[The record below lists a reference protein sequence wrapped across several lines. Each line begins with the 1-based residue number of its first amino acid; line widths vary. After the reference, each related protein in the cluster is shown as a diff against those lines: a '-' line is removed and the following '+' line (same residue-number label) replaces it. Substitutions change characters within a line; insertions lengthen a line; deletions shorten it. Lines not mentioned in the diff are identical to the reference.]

1 MEPKGWQEGSGSG
14 PTLSQ
19 VVVGLKEG
27 CSPVRLLL
35 ERSLGRLV
43 QRMAARA
50 GLVILEGERGK
61 PEVVC
66 HLGPAEEEAALAE
79 FWPHVRELERP
90 TLFTEKGL
98 GVWNEQDI
106 SGTLVLPLRQ
116 QALFLGALAL
126 GFSIPPEQVEQERLQ
141 EEGEEIV
148 LLLELEAE
156 RQRAHRYLRENE
168 ALLQITR
175 SLSRPASMEEM
186 LGMIIQAVVENIP
199 AAEAGVI
206 HLLER
211 DNEELLVPMGAF
223 HAFLSRDSWVRMR
236 LGVGLAGRSLLEGQ
250 TICVD
255 DVTQD
260 PRFLPGRTP
269 PSYRSLL
276 IAPMEVGGRKVGTLS
291 LQSSRVGAFTS
302 EDAHFLSILAG
313 HAAMIVE
320 NGRLFAELRQRLEEL
335 RRAQDYLVRSEKLAA
350 TGRLAASVAHEI
362 NNPLE
367 GIKNFLALLSRRL
380 PPDDPNQELVRLIEV
395 GFGRI
400 HNTVRQ
406 MLSFSRE
413 HEAARH
419 PCNMREVVEAALSLL
434 RNRLVAEHVEARVD
448 VPEDL
453 PRVLASPP
461 QMEEVLVRL
470 FLNAA
475 EAMAGRGGLL
485 EVRGWQEGRQVRLSI
500 RDTGPGIP
508 EEIRERLFE
517 PFVTT
522 KRNGS
527 GLGLWSCYGIISDHG
542 GTIEVESQAGQ
553 GTTFTIALPALIAQE
568 RENGP
573 STLRG
578 QNSGRGR

>member
-1 MEPKGWQEGSGSG
+1 MEPEVWREV
-14 PTLSQ
+14 LSQ
-19 VVVGLKEG
+19 VVVGLKGEG
-27 CSPVRLLL
+27 HSPVRLLL
-35 ERSLGRLV
+35 ERSLGRLI
-43 QRMAARA
+43 QSTAARV
-50 GLVILEGERGK
+50 GLVILEREKGK
-61 PEVVC
+61 PEVLC
-66 HLGPAEEEAALAE
+66 RLGPAEDSVTLETL
-79 FWPHVRELERP
+79 WPRLRELERP
-90 TLFTEKGL
+90 TSFEKSPGL
-98 GVWNEQDI
+98 WDEASV
-106 SGTLVLPLRQ
+106 SSTLVFPLRQ
-116 QALFLGALAL
+116 QAQFLGMLVL
-126 GFSIPPEQVEQERLQ
+126 GFSAPPDRAGQERLT
-141 EEGEEIV
+141 EGSEEIV

-156 RQRAHRYLRENE
+156 RQRARRYLRENE

-175 SLSRPASMEEM
+175 ALSRPASMEEM

-206 HLLER
+206 HLLEKE
-211 DNEELLVPMGAF
+211 NEELLVPMGAF
-223 HAFLSRDSWVRMR
+223 HAFLSRDSRVRMR
-236 LGVGLAGRSLLEGQ
+236 LGVGLAGRALLEGQ

-260 PRFLPGRTP
+260 SRFLPGRTP

-276 IAPMEVGGRKVGTLS
+276 IAPMEVGGHKVGTLS
-291 LQSSRVGAFTS
+291 LQSSRVGAFTPD
-302 EDAHFLSILAG
+302 DAHFLSILAG

-320 NGRLFAELRQRLEEL
+320 NGRLLAELRRRLEEL

-380 PPDDPNQELVRLIEV
+380 PPDDPNQELVRLVEI
-395 GFGRI
+395 GFERI
-400 HNTVRQ
+400 HHTVRQ

-419 PCNMREVVEAALSLL
+419 PCDMREVVKTALSLL
-434 RNRLVAEHVEARVD
+434 RNRLVAEHIETHVSL
-448 VPEDL
+448 PEDL
-453 PRVLASPP
+453 PQVLASPP
-461 QMEEVLVRL
+461 QMEDVLVRL

-485 EVRGWQEGRQVRLSI
+485 EVRGWQEGGQVRLSI

-508 EEIRERLFE
+508 EEIRDRLFE

-527 GLGLWSCYGIISDHG
+527 GLGLWSCYGIISEHG
-542 GTIEVESQAGQ
+542 GTIEVESEAGR

-568 RENGP
+568 QKGNDP
-573 STLRG
+573 STLGR

>member
-1 MEPKGWQEGSGSG
+1 MEPEGWQEV
-14 PTLSQ
+14 LLQ
-19 VVVGLKEG
+19 VAVGLKEEG
-27 CSPVRLLL
+27 ASPARLLL

-43 QRMAARA
+43 QSTAAQA
-50 GLVILEGERGK
+50 GMVILEGGKGK
-61 PEVVC
+61 PKVVC
-66 HLGPAEEEAALAE
+66 RLGPAEREGALAE
-79 FWPHVRELERP
+79 LWPRLGELVRP
-90 TLFTEKGL
+90 TLFSGEKPGI
-98 GVWNEQDI
+98 WNEQAI
-106 SGTLVLPLRQ
+106 SDMLIFPLRQ
-116 QALFLGALAL
+116 QTLFLGTIVL
-126 GFSIPPEQVEQERLQ
+126 GFSKPPTQAEQERLR
-141 EEGEEIV
+141 EEGEEI
-148 LLLELEAE
+148 LLFLELEAE
-156 RQRAHRYLRENE
+156 RQRARRYLRESE

-175 SLSRPASMEEM
+175 ALSRPALMEEM

-206 HLLER
+206 HLLEK

-223 HAFLSRDSWVRMR
+223 HAFLSRDSQVRMR
-236 LGVGLAGRSLLEGQ
+236 LGIGLAGRSLLEGQ

-291 LQSSRVGAFTS
+291 LQSSQVGAFTS
-302 EDAHFLSILAG
+302 DDAHFLSILAG

-320 NGRLFAELRQRLEEL
+320 NGRLLAELCQRLEEL

-380 PPDDPNQELVRLIEV
+380 PPDDPNQELVRLVAV
-395 GFGRI
+395 GFERI

-419 PCNMREVVEAALSLL
+419 PCNLREVVETALSLL
-434 RNRLVAEHVEARVD
+434 RNRLVAEHVETHVD
-448 VPEDL
+448 LAGDL
-453 PRVLASPP
+453 QVLASPP
-461 QMEEVLVRL
+461 QMEDVLVRL

-485 EVRGWQEGRQVRLSI
+485 EVRGRQEGGQVRLSV

-527 GLGLWSCYGIISDHG
+527 GMSLWSCYGIISEHG
-542 GTIEVESQAGQ
+542 GTIEVESEAGR
-553 GTTFTIALPALIAQE
+553 GTTFTIVLPALIAQ
-568 RENGP
+568 G
-573 STLRG
+573 
-578 QNSGRGR
+578 